1 MRFLF
6 RKSASSTFDGN
17 LNNRGR
23 RLSNKC
29 VDMTIFHAQAITS
42 SDHSWRAPA
51 QANRNGPGPYGLG
64 TCVRQG
70 PAARSS
76 AVQNLGSLSIKFRL
90 LAASL
95 FIKPFP
101 TLQLSSSRR
110 TRSYPKFTWHMEG
123 KRNRTAV
130 ADTRRKR
137 IRIRWHSRNHR
148 RPGQNGVRSVSGS
161 PDIPSSSNFGG
172 YLLRM
177 IIL

>member
-76 AVQNLGSLSIKFRL
+76 AVQNLGFLSIKFRL

-95 FIKPFP
+95 FIKPSDP
-101 TLQLSSSRR
+101 SVKLQSSHEVIS
-110 TRSYPKFTWHMEG
+110 KFTWHMEG

-130 ADTRRKR
+130 ADTPRKR

-148 RPGQNGVRSVSGS
+148 RPGQNGVRSVSGN

>member
-90 LAASL
+90 LASSL
-95 FIKPFP
+95 FIKPSDP
-101 TLQLSSSRR
+101 SVKLQSSHEVISKIHVAHGRQEK
-110 TRSYPKFTWHMEG
+110 S
-123 KRNRTAV
+123 NRGCRYA
-130 ADTRRKR
+130 AEENSD
-137 IRIRWHSRNHR
+137 
-148 RPGQNGVRSVSGS
+148 P
-161 PDIPSSSNFGG
+161 
-172 YLLRM
+172 M
-177 IIL
+177 A